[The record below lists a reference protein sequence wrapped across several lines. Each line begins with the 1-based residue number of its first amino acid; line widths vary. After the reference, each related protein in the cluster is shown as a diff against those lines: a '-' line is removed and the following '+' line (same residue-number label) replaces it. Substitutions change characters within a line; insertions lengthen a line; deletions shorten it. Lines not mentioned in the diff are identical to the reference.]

1 MRFIYLFI
9 AFVAFPIVALSQND
23 EKLTPPKAAI
33 IPHFDTTHQDIRQDN
48 YFWMRKKDSP
58 EVINHLYAENGFADL
73 TMQPHQL
80 LQKKIFDELRGM
92 RNEKNTSL
100 PNKSNGY
107 YYYSKTEPDLNYP
120 FYYLPYYPYNP
131 ELYKNKLDFAKSTEI
146 RLIFDEFTQMLN
158 QYKIKE
164 SYDYYKL
171 SENLYINFSNTLEYP
186 YSKNGSLQTSQKIV
200 DTTVNKSGC

>member
-1 MRFIYLFI
+1 MNHNMTKLIL
-9 AFVAFPIVALSQND
+9 PITRLIPSTIFASKGYYTFR
-23 EKLTPPKAAI
+23 KLKSI
-33 IPHFDTTHQDIRQDN
+33 THI
-48 YFWMRKKDSP
+48 
-58 EVINHLYAENGFADL
+58 
-73 TMQPHQL
+73 
-80 LQKKIFDELRGM
+80 
-92 RNEKNTSL
+92 NTSL
-100 PNKSNGY
+100 PLSLHYHQIQNRLDK
-107 YYYSKTEPDLNYP
+107 KTDCPNYHSVLDITHLNYP

-131 ELYKNKLDFAKSTEI
+131 ELYKNKFDFAKSTEI